1 MTTLTVKYPK
11 QESENLEIIPIVTE
25 LVFEFA
31 KERDSTFSLNIE
43 WEIGEEEQ
51 IIASGSESEIEGDI
65 AIGKYIA
72 DN

>member
-11 QESENLEIIPIVTE
+11 QESGNLEMYPIVTE

-51 IIASGSESEIEGDI
+51 IIASGSE
-65 AIGKYIA
+65 
-72 DN
+72 